1 MQKNPHAL
9 KVKLILWLIAA
20 LTMLSGT
27 TIAASLPGI
36 SAHFVPV
43 GGDNEIISRLILTI
57 PALTIAI
64 VAPLAGWVIHH
75 FGKIKPIYFSLVL
88 YAVAG
93 CSGLFADSI
102 VALLI
107 GRVGL
112 GVAVAVLMTA
122 GTTLVGDYYEGVERD
137 RFISKQSAFVT
148 LGGVF
153 FLVGGGLL
161 ADFSWRAPFGVYFV
175 SLLFIPLTAIALFEP
190 TKSRADPNQNAS
202 LFGKG
207 GYFDALPAFAVAFF
221 TMAIFYIVPTQL
233 PFVVE
238 SMNGDGI
245 DAGIVMGIG
254 PLFAAISALSYAN
267 LRKRFSLKE
276 IYLAIC
282 LLQGAGLGIVGLASE
297 VWQLY
302 APFVLV
308 GLGNGLAMGN
318 TSAWFLELAAPQKRA
333 KLSGILT
340 GSFFLGQF
348 CSPLFVHP
356 FLRFMQLHYVFSLFG
371 GFLLIAAFVLALN
384 CVKAKLRY
392 ATAQKL
398 GGG

>member
-20 LTMLSGT
+20 LTMLSGA

-36 SAHFVPV
+36 SAHFVQA
-43 GGDNEIISRLILTI
+43 GGDSEIISRLILTI
-57 PALTIAI
+57 PAITIAI

-88 YAVAG
+88 YALAG
-93 CSGLFADSI
+93 CSGLFANSI
-102 VALLI
+102 GALLI

-112 GVAVAVLMTA
+112 GAAVAILMTA
-122 GTTLVGDYYEGVERD
+122 GTTLVGDYYRGAERD
-137 RFISKQSAFVT
+137 RFISMQGAFVA

-153 FLVGGGLL
+153 FLVGGGFL

-175 SLLFIPLTAIALFEP
+175 SLLFIPLTAITLFEP
-190 TKSRADPNQNAS
+190 KERVDPNQNAS
-202 LFGKG
+202 LFGRG
-207 GYFDALPAFAVAFF
+207 GYFDALPSFAVAFF

-238 SMNGDGI
+238 SMNGNGI
-245 DAGIVMGIG
+245 DVGIVMGIG
-254 PLFAAISALSYAN
+254 PFFAAISALSYAN

-282 LLQGAGLGIVGLASE
+282 LLQGAGLGIVGLADV
-297 VWQLY
+297 VWKLY

-308 GLGNGLAMGN
+308 GLGNGLAMAN

-356 FLRFMQLHYVFSLFG
+356 FLEFMQLHYVFSLFG
-371 GFLLIAAFVLALN
+371 GFLLIAAFVLAIN
-384 CVKAKLRY
+384 YVRAKLTR
-392 ATAQKL
+392 KN
-398 GGG
+398 